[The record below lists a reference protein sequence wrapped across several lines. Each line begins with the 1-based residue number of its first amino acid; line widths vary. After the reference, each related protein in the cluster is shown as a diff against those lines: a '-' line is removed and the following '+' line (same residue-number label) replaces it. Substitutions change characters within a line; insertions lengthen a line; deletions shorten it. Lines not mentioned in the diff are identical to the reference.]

1 MKDSEAERAG
11 LQAED
16 TLLSWACGDAKGN
29 IEAPFDL
36 QVIEVEQ
43 APRGAVRI
51 EGLRGTEK
59 RVWVLRPGSWGL
71 HVRPNLIEP
80 LLAIYLEAQKL
91 AAAGEYED
99 ATSLLR
105 SAADKSQQSQSSW
118 LGSWFLLHAC
128 QILADAQ
135 QWQESD
141 AACVAAIQKSVVAG
155 PPVKAQLL
163 RSWADKFQQRADWSN
178 AELRYKEAAEEM
190 ARSGREDLMYADT
203 LNALGSLAWRRRD
216 LDQVKKLNSQALAIE
231 QNQAPGSLIMAK
243 SLSGLGLVALTQGD
257 LVHAE
262 EDFSQTLNI
271 N

>member
-1 MKDSEAERAG
+1 MKLQKTFLLLRGALFLFLFTFFGQSTASPQDLGDVPTRAELGKGVIADAVKKDSDAERAG
-11 LQAED
+11 LQVGD
-16 TLLSWACGDAKGN
+16 ILLSWTRDGSKGE
-29 IEAPFDL
+29 IESPFDL
-36 QVIEVEQ
+36 PLIEVEQ
-43 APRGAVRI
+43 APRGAVTI

-91 AAAGEYED
+91 AAAGESQD
-99 ATSLLR
+99 ATTLLR

-163 RSWADKFQQRADWSN
+163 RYWADKFQQRADWSN
-178 AELRYKEAAEEM
+178 AELRYKEDAEEM

-203 LNALGSLAWRRRD
+203 LNALGSL
-216 LDQVKKLNSQALAIE
+216 
-231 QNQAPGSLIMAK
+231 
-243 SLSGLGLVALTQGD
+243 
-257 LVHAE
+257 
-262 EDFSQTLNI
+262 
-271 N
+271 